1 METSCGVIL
10 VNFDSVLILQYP
22 RGHWDLPKGHVEHD
36 DNNHKETALRELEEE
51 TGISDISWV
60 EGFLKSTEYTFKKK
74 GKVVQKKVWWL
85 LAKTTEMKVK
95 LSEEPLNY
103 MWLDWDSAITQVT
116 HDLTKSRITDAKEF
130 LMN

>member
-1 METSCGVIL
+1 MNGNLNLFSKALEWINNDKTVFLATVISTWGSSPNQ
-10 VNFDSVLILQYP
+10 VGSQMIISSF
-22 RGHWDLPKGHVEHD
+22 
-36 DNNHKETALRELEEE
+36 
-51 TGISDISWV
+51 SDI

-95 LSEEPLNY
+95 LSEEHLNY

-116 HDLTKSRITDAKEF
+116 HDLTKSIITDAKEF

>member
-22 RGHWDLPKGHVEHD
+22 RGHWDLPQGHVENED
-36 DNNHKETALRELEEE
+36 SDHKDTAARQLEEE

-60 EGFLKSTEYTFKKK
+60 DGFLKSTEYTFKKK
-74 GKVVQKKVWWL
+74 GKLIQKKVWWL
-85 LAKTTEMKVK
+85 LAKTTEMKVN
-95 LSEEPLNY
+95 LSEEHLNY

-116 HDLTKSRITDAKEF
+116 HDLTKSIISDAKKF
-130 LMN
+130 MRV